1 MTTTEKLAM
10 KKFQCIDLPKKQ
22 KELRRQ
28 KLELQRINHDM
39 FSTFNETCNK
49 LRDFGVANEDGSI
62 AIYIPENKRIVCR
75 VDNNPGI
82 YLVKRVIIDKNN
94 YIQLLLIEQNEGKQD
109 FYNILATDIETSYL
123 LDILFGYIED
133 FNVREH

>member
-10 KKFQCIDLPKKQ
+10 KKFQLIVFPKMQ
-22 KELRRQ
+22 RELRRQ
-28 KLELQRINHDM
+28 KLELQRINRDM

-49 LRDFGVANEDGSI
+49 LRDLGAANEDGSI

-82 YLVKRVIIDKNN
+82 FIVKRVIIDKNN
-94 YIQLLLIEQNEGKQD
+94 YVQLLLIEQNEGKQD
-109 FYNILATDIETSYL
+109 FYNILATDIETSCL
-123 LDILFGYIED
+123 LDILFRYIED
-133 FNVREH
+133 FNLIEH

>member
-10 KKFQCIDLPKKQ
+10 KKFQWIDFPKMQ
-22 KELRRQ
+22 RELRRQ
-28 KLELQRINHDM
+28 KLELQRINNDM

-49 LRDFGVANEDGSI
+49 LRDLGAANEDGSI

-82 YLVKRVIIDKNN
+82 YLIDRIDIDKNN
-94 YIQLLLIEQNEGKQD
+94 RVQLLLTKQYEGEQD
-109 FYNILATDIETSYL
+109 LYDMLATDIEYSSL
-123 LDILFGYIED
+123 LSILFRYIED
-133 FNVREH
+133 FNIKEH

>member
-10 KKFQCIDLPKKQ
+10 KKFQLIYFPKMQ
-22 KELRRQ
+22 RELRRQ
-28 KLELQRINHDM
+28 KLELQRINNDI
-39 FSTFNETCNK
+39 FSVFIETCNK
-49 LRDFGVANEDGSI
+49 LRNLGVANEDGSI
-62 AIYIPENKRIVCR
+62 VIYIPENKRIVCR

-82 YLVKRVIIDKNN
+82 FIVKRVIIDKNN
-94 YIQLLLIEQNEGKQD
+94 YVQLLLIEQNEGKQD

-123 LDILFGYIED
+123 LDILFRYIED

>member
-10 KKFQCIDLPKKQ
+10 KKFQLIYFPKMQ
-22 KELRRQ
+22 RELRRQ
-28 KLELQRINHDM
+28 KLELQRINRDM

-49 LRDFGVANEDGSI
+49 LRDLGAANEDGSI

-82 YLVKRVIIDKNN
+82 FIVKRVIIDKNN
-94 YIQLLLIEQNEGKQD
+94 YVQLLLIEQNEGKQD
-109 FYNILATDIETSYL
+109 FYNILATDIETSCL
-123 LDILFGYIED
+123 LDILFRYIED
-133 FNVREH
+133 FNLIEH

>member
-1 MTTTEKLAM
+1 MTTVEKLAM
-10 KKFQCIDLPKKQ
+10 KKFQLIEFPKMER
-22 KELRRQ
+22 ELRRQ

-49 LRDFGVANEDGSI
+49 LRNFGVANEDGSI

-82 YLVKRVIIDKNN
+82 YFVKRVIIDKNN
-94 YIQLLLIEQNEGKQD
+94 YVQLLLIEQNEGKQD

-123 LDILFGYIED
+123 LDILFRYIED

>member
-1 MTTTEKLAM
+1 M
-10 KKFQCIDLPKKQ
+10 QR
-22 KELRRQ
+22 ELRRQ
-28 KLELQRINHDM
+28 KHELQRINHDM

-49 LRDFGVANEDGSI
+49 LRDLGAANEDGSI

-82 YLVKRVIIDKNN
+82 FIVKRVIIDENN
-94 YIQLLLIEQNEGKQD
+94 YVQLFLIEQDENKQD
-109 FYNILATDIETSYL
+109 LYDVLATDIETSYL
-123 LDILFGYIED
+123 LDILFRYIED

>member
-10 KKFQCIDLPKKQ
+10 KKFQFINFPKMQ
-22 KELRRQ
+22 RELIRQ
-28 KLELQRINHDM
+28 KSELQRINRDM

-49 LRDFGVANEDGSI
+49 LRNLGVANEDGSI
-62 AIYIPENKRIVCR
+62 VIYIPENKRIVCR

-82 YLVKRVIIDKNN
+82 YLVKRVFIDKNN
-94 YIQLLLIEQNEGKQD
+94 HIQLFLIEQDENKQD
-109 FYNILATDIETSYL
+109 LYDVLATDIETSYL
-123 LDILFGYIED
+123 LDILFRYIED